1 MKGFNP
7 LLEETLRG
15 HIRPGAPHLA
25 YLNYLCLQGLVLL
38 LWWPKGSVLTAL
50 EQGKEPVTFLA
61 LTIAL
66 GATLAYYAVRAGAE
80 EVLLPG
86 QHPLREW
93 ALATPLGLG
102 RILRGY
108 LAGHLVQMLYAIGL
122 SSPLLCIAFS
132 VFGGARAA
140 LAWSLVAVVI
150 QATCYRLAAAVVYT
164 AVGHLRNTTLVS
176 VRFILAAGYVATGA
190 FFPAMNHPVVSY
202 RLLRGSGEPRSF
214 LLAGLTVPD
223 YLAFPLLYTV
233 ASVALAAVLYR
244 LLERQRRLAP
254 AAPGV
259 EAG

>member
-1 MKGFNP
+1 MNSFNP
-7 LLEETLRG
+7 LIEESLRG

-25 YLNYLCLQGLVLL
+25 YLNDLCLQGLVLL
-38 LWWPKGSVLTAL
+38 LWWPEGSVLTAL
-50 EQGKEPVTFLA
+50 EEGREPVGLLA
-61 LTIAL
+61 LVIAL
-66 GATLAYYAVRAGAE
+66 GATLAYYALRAGAE
-80 EVLLPG
+80 EILLPG

-102 RILRGY
+102 RILCGY

-176 VRFILAAGYVATGA
+176 VRLILFAGYVVTGA
-190 FFPAMNHPVVSY
+190 FFPAMSHPVVSY
-202 RLLRGSGEPRSF
+202 SLLRGSGGPRSF
-214 LLAGLTVPD
+214 LLAGIAVPD

-233 ASVALAAVLYR
+233 AGVALAALLYL
-244 LLERQRRLAP
+244 LLERQRRLVL
-254 AAPGV
+254 AAAGV